1 MEADRVRMGYFLPL
15 PGDLLSQKSC
25 LRRTPM
31 KLNWTMAISGFIG
44 CILTLLLLS
53 PAHCQQSML
62 GPWQIDIKGNRTAG
76 LKYDFVNWTLKYQ
89 DIFYATTEEQY
100 YNTTVYY
107 DENNPSYSIMVMWD
121 SRGHDTVILDM
132 SFYDPYWVLL
142 RLLFRWCKRYH
153 GRARLGYCL
162 CGNVLS

>member
-1 MEADRVRMGYFLPL
+1 
-15 PGDLLSQKSC
+15 
-25 LRRTPM
+25 M

-44 CILTLLLLS
+44 CLLTLLLLS

-62 GPWQIDIKGNRTAG
+62 GPWQIDIKGKITAG

-132 SFYDPYWVLL
+132 SFYDPEKGIYYVCYFDGAKDSMAGPGWATAYMGMYFLDIDTGEQTYDVDATQIPIK
-142 RLLFRWCKRYH
+142 CKMQR
-153 GRARLGYCL
+153 
-162 CGNVLS
+162 VK